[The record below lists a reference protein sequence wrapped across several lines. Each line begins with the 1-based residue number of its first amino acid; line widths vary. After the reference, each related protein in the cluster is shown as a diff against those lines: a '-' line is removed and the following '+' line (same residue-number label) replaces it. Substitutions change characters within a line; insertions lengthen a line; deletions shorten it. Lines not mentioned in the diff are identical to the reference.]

1 MFVGNSAVYPDN
13 DVDTYLDK
21 GFNGNANIYSIVS
34 LISGRFGN
42 LPRYEYKV
50 LDKKAAKQYKRL
62 INSNGTSE
70 AAIKKALV
78 LKLKAYD
85 EDIVDGK
92 LSKLM
97 MKPNDYQGQ
106 DELLKMVAVQFE
118 LFGEAFIWKNRGI
131 NENGEPLELHV
142 LPTNYV
148 DVVPDP
154 QDVWGVLGYVFK
166 VSGLDMGL
174 RKEDVIHWKK
184 TNPNFDA
191 VTREHLRGQSPL
203 KAGLKVLQQDLDITD
218 ASVAMYQNGGA
229 RGVLF
234 NKSFNIDLSPEQQT
248 QLKNV
253 IDRKL
258 NAGAVKGAIATL
270 QGDWGYADFGLSST
284 DMELLKA
291 SNLTTEK
298 LCNLFNVPPEMFVGG
313 QTYENKNQARKD
325 FLTNKIAPMC
335 ASFDDELNRSLQK
348 DFKTGTVINTEFD
361 NEPELQEDI
370 SKLIEYSTKL
380 FDRGVITGNE
390 FRKLTNYDETTEPM
404 HNTFLITGNYTP
416 LQDLDLANQEALID
430 SYDADR
436 EAGKKS

>member
-1 MFVGNSAVYPDN
+1 
-13 DVDTYLDK
+13 
-21 GFNGNANIYSIVS
+21 
-34 LISGRFGN
+34 
-42 LPRYEYKV
+42 
-50 LDKKAAKQYKRL
+50 
-62 INSNGTSE
+62 
-70 AAIKKALV
+70 
-78 LKLKAYD
+78 
-85 EDIVDGK
+85 
-92 LSKLM
+92 
-97 MKPNDYQGQ
+97 
-106 DELLKMVAVQFE
+106 MVAVQFE

-191 VTREHLRGQSPL
+191 VTMEHLRGQSPL
-203 KAGLKVLQQDLDITD
+203 KAGLKILQQDLDITD

-298 LCNLFNVPPEMFVGG
+298 LCNLFNVPPEMFVAG

-335 ASFDDELNRSLQK
+335 AAFDDELNRSLQK

-416 LQDLDLANQEALID
+416 LQDLDLSNQEALMD

-436 EAGKKS
+436 EAAR